1 MTLVDLP
8 QGHVATRTVLQRIGT
23 HVIARA
29 RHAATT
35 RFGLRATAG
44 GFGTPAFGPENEVVR
59 VSGDLLV
66 VDRAGE
72 NGSSTRSRRMTGSA
86 LAELAGFVG
95 VTLDPAFSVGGDG
108 PDLGDPDDVL
118 AVDAAVSEA
127 LGVWLAVGTRAL
139 DETVAALGPA
149 AAATSFQ
156 LWPEH
161 FDLGG
166 DALVGSGRVNFGV
179 SLGDQHHEVPYM
191 YVAPWDDRRPGDAAY
206 WSASFG
212 AVLGYEALAGE
223 TDPVGAAVEWIGR
236 GVAALRAV

>member
-1 MTLVDLP
+1 MTLVALP
-8 QGHVATRTVLQRIGT
+8 HGHVATRTVLQRIGT
-23 HVIARA
+23 HVMARA
-29 RHAATT
+29 RHAATS

-44 GFGTPAFGPENEVVR
+44 GFGTPAFGPDNEVVR
-59 VSGDLLV
+59 VSGGLLV

-72 NGSSTRSRRMTGSA
+72 NDSSTHSRRITGSS

-95 VTLDPAFSVGGDG
+95 VTLDPDFSVGGDT
-108 PDLGDPDDVL
+108 PDMGDPDEVL
-118 AVDAAVSEA
+118 TVDAAVSEA
-127 LGVWLAVGTRAL
+127 LGAWLAVGTRAL
-139 DETVAALGPA
+139 DETVAELGPA

-166 DALVGSGRVNFGV
+166 NALVGSGRVNFGV
-179 SLGDQHHEVPYM
+179 SHGDQHHEAPYI

-206 WSASFG
+206 WSAPFG
-212 AVLGYEALAGE
+212 AVLPYEALARE
-223 TDPVGAAVEWIGR
+223 PDPVGAAVEWIGR

>member
-1 MTLVDLP
+1 MTLPALP
-8 QGHVATRTVLQRIGT
+8 QAHVATRIVLQRIGT

-35 RFGLRATAG
+35 RFGLRATPG
-44 GFGTPAFGPENEVVR
+44 GFGTPAFGPDNEVVR
-59 VSGDLLV
+59 VSGDLIV

-72 NGSSTRSRRMTGSA
+72 NGSSTRSRHINGSS

-95 VTLDPAFSVGGDG
+95 VTIDPEFSVGGDT
-108 PDLGDPDDVL
+108 PDVGNPDEGL

-127 LGVWLAVGTRAL
+127 LGAWLAVGTRAL
-139 DETVAALGPA
+139 DETVAELGPA
-149 AAATSFQ
+149 AEATSFQ

-166 DALVGSGRVNFGV
+166 NALVGSGRVNLGV
-179 SLGDQHHEVPYM
+179 SLGDQHHEAPYI

-206 WSASFG
+206 WSAPFG
-212 AVLGYEALAGE
+212 GVLGYDDLVGV
-223 TDPVGAAVEWIGR
+223 TDPVGATVEWFGR
-236 GVAALRAV
+236 GVAALRSV